1 MSVKNEYQNGNK
13 KYATDPEIQFLT
25 KPFLKPFRLTRPI
38 RQRLGLKYKV

>member
-25 KPFLKPFRLTRPI
+25 KPFRLTRPI